1 MAKAAQMADRR
12 PPHPW
17 LVLGVAILLPA
28 CGQVMNRQPMRG
40 LVFIF
45 FVLLLGSFTFLTASP
60 DVSLVGKLAGG
71 IFVYAMAIFD
81 AYRTARLRWE
91 IWRHDR
97 GANS

>member
-1 MAKAAQMADRR
+1 MAERP

-17 LVLGVAILLPA
+17 LVVATALLLPG
-28 CGQVMNRQPMRG
+28 CGQVLNRQPQRG
-40 LVFIF
+40 LTFLF
-45 FVLLLGSFTFLTASP
+45 FMLLLGGFTLVTADP

-71 IFVYAMAIFD
+71 LFVYAMAILD

-97 GANS
+97 QR